1 MEIELQ
7 IHGYS
12 MDVYIHDECLVGEYE
27 PEEKNS
33 AYSKEFGRL
42 KNLLLPRQRDTL
54 MLAEDMNLEKL
65 KKALKKCKAM
75 VLETFKIK
83 IELQIKVLDTS
94 EKLPQPL
101 PNSISHRLKDP
112 NPLIPP
118 EKTFAELIYNYLRHH
133 GLWFD
138 GSCSKKS
145 VEPDLPEK
153 ACLYAEGNLK
163 PRCRTKTAATTAIK
177 QQS

>member
-7 IHGYS
+7 IHSYS
-12 MDVYIHDECLVGEYE
+12 VDVYIHDGCVVGEYE

-33 AYSKEFGRL
+33 AYSKEFGRVRICCFL
-42 KNLLLPRQRDTL
+42 STRDTD
-54 MLAEDMNLEKL
+54 ARGGESLEKL
-65 KKALKKCKAM
+65 KKALKKWKAM
-75 VLETFKIK
+75 VLEAFKIK

-101 PNSISHRLKDP
+101 PNSTSHRLKDP

-118 EKTFAELIYNYLRHH
+118 EKTFAELIYNYQRHH

-138 GSCSKKS
+138 GSFSKKS